1 MNNSADTALTPQ
13 AADDLGGK
21 IVVKIARRIIPFMGL
36 LYLVSF
42 LDRVN
47 IGFAALTMNADLG
60 LTPVMF
66 GIGSGIFFLGYI
78 LAGIPSNTILM
89 RVGARRWIS
98 IIMIVWGIISASLAF
113 TTGAR
118 SFYALRFLLGVAEAG
133 FFPGMILYLTFW
145 FPAAYRGRI
154 LGAFLLA
161 LPISNVIGAPI
172 STSLLSLNEWG
183 LKGWQWMY
191 LLEGLPAVALGIAT
205 RRYLADSP
213 EKAAWLSPT
222 ELAWLE
228 RELAKERAAFPAV
241 SKSTISQALGNGRV
255 WILGIIYFGICVGLY
270 TYGFWLP
277 QIIKTIGHL
286 TNRETGLVTMIPY
299 TIAGCA
305 MFAWGRYSDRHRAG
319 RQRHV
324 AMPALLGALGLAA
337 SAWPDLSPALSLVAI
352 TVAASGIYAS
362 IPPFWTLPA
371 QVLSGASAAGGIA
384 LINTLGN
391 VGGFAGPSLLGF
403 IKKTTGSYAPSLL
416 TLAAVL
422 LLGAA
427 LVRWV
432 GFSAPVS
439 SSLPAD
445 SPSK

>member
-1 MNNSADTALTPQ
+1 MNYAHDF
-13 AADDLGGK
+13 G
-21 IVVKIARRIIPFMGL
+21 IRVVGKIARRIIPFLGL

-47 IGFAALTMNADLG
+47 IGFAALTMNADLK

-78 LAGIPSNTILM
+78 LAGIPSSTILM

-98 IIMIVWGIISASLAF
+98 LIMIAWGLISASLAF
-113 TTGAR
+113 TRGPGT
-118 SFYALRFLLGVAEAG
+118 FYTLRFLLGVAEAG

-172 STSLLSLNEWG
+172 STSLLALNEAG

-191 LLEGLPAVALGIAT
+191 LLEGLPAVLLGVLT

-213 EKAAWLSPT
+213 ADATWLAP
-222 ELAWLE
+222 EERQWLE
-228 RELAKERAAFPAV
+228 RELAQERVALPQV
-241 SKSTISQALGNGRV
+241 GESTVQAMSNARVWALGV
-255 WILGIIYFGICVGLY
+255 IYFGICVGLY

-277 QIIKTIGHL
+277 QIIKSIGHL

-299 TIAGCA
+299 AIAGSA
-305 MFAWGRYSDRHRAG
+305 MYAAGRYSDAQRHA

-324 AMPALLGALGLAA
+324 ALAALLGAVGLAV
-337 SAWPDLSPALSLVAI
+337 SAWTQLSPTMSLIAI
-352 TVAASGIYAS
+352 TVAATGIYAS
-362 IPPFWTLPA
+362 IPAFWTLPA
-371 QVLSGASAAGGIA
+371 QVLTGASAAGGIA

-391 VGGFAGPSLLGF
+391 VGGFVGPALLGF
-403 IKKTTGSYAPSLL
+403 IKKSTGSYAPSLL
-416 TLAAVL
+416 TLSAFL
-422 LLGAA
+422 LVGAA
-427 LVRWV
+427 LVKMIS
-432 GFSAPVS
+432 FAPPAPAPAPV
-439 SSLPAD
+439 
-445 SPSK
+445 PSRTPI

>member
-1 MNNSADTALTPQ
+1 MNSANTSLASQ
-13 AADDLGGK
+13 AAHDLGVR
-21 IVVKIARRIIPFMGL
+21 IVAKIARRIIPFMGL

-78 LAGIPSNTILM
+78 LAGIPSNTILL
-89 RVGARRWIS
+89 RVGAQRWIS
-98 IIMIVWGIISASLAF
+98 IIMIAWGLISASLAF
-113 TTGAR
+113 TNGPGA
-118 SFYALRFLLGVAEAG
+118 FYALRFLLGVAEAG
-133 FFPGMILYLTFW
+133 FFPGMILYLTYW

-172 STSLLSLNEWG
+172 STSLLALNEGG
-183 LKGWQWMY
+183 LKGWQWMF
-191 LLEGLPAVALGIAT
+191 LLEGLPAVLLGFLA

-213 EKAAWLSPT
+213 AHVTWLAP
-222 ELAWLE
+222 EERQWLE
-228 RELAKERAAFPAV
+228 RELAKERLAFPHV
-241 SKSTISQALGNGRV
+241 SEATVAQGIGNVRVWALGV
-255 WILGIIYFGICVGLY
+255 IYFGICVGLY

-277 QIIKTIGHL
+277 QIIKSIGHL

-299 TIAGCA
+299 AIAGCA
-305 MFAWGRYSDRHRAG
+305 MYAWGRYSDGHRHA

-324 AMPALLGALGLAA
+324 ALPALLGALGLAA
-337 SAWPDLSPALSLVAI
+337 SAWPNLSPTMSLIAI

-362 IPPFWTLPA
+362 IPPFWTLPT
-371 QVLSGASAAGGIA
+371 QVLTGASAAGGIA

-391 VGGFAGPSLLGF
+391 VGGFVGPSLLGF
-403 IKKTTGSYAPSLL
+403 IKKSTGSYAPSLL
-416 TLAAVL
+416 TLSAILLVGAVF
-422 LLGAA
+422 
-427 LVRWV
+427 VKMIS
-432 GFSAPVS
+432 FEPPTSAPPHPR
-439 SSLPAD
+439 PA
-445 SPSK
+445 SE